1 MWDALLNM
9 FHEDFHGLE
18 YVHDTPAGWARYRL
32 NFRLPK
38 QGSRPTRYAAIDVPA
53 KDNEL
58 EVIFFPNAVNVC
70 LDKFTQLR
78 REMPFKTYPSS
89 SPSKEQGVIE
99 IQFLLKTISE
109 WETHKEKLTAVA
121 RSVYKAV
128 YAVEDD

>member
-1 MWDALLNM
+1 MELD
-9 FHEDFHGLE
+9 GPISLE
-18 YVHDTPAGWARYRL
+18 AYRSHTCVSQL
-32 NFRLPK
+32 AHRSMRQTL
-38 QGSRPTRYAAIDVPA
+38 GSD
-53 KDNEL
+53 
-58 EVIFFPNAVNVC
+58 FFPNAVNVC

-121 RSVYKAV
+121 RSVYEAV